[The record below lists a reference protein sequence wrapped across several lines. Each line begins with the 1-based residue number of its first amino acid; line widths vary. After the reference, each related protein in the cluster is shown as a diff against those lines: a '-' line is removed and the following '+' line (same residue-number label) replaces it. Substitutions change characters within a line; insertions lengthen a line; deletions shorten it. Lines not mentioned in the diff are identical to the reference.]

1 MSINKRIIIILSI
14 FFIGTIVVTLTISNL
29 VIQKRFLGIEEQT
42 VSTNINR
49 VINMLSN
56 DKNGLS
62 YLNIDWSAW
71 DDTYEFIDNGNKNYI
86 DSNLVD
92 STFTNLNLNLIMFV
106 NLSGNIV
113 YEKGFDIKS
122 EEETLISEDMHK
134 YIFYNGI
141 LVNNIKSGNSISGI
155 VLLPE
160 NPMLIASEPILTSN
174 NEGPM
179 KGALIFGR
187 YFDESAISSL
197 AKKTE
202 LSIDVFRLD
211 RPDEFN
217 ELSDV
222 SSKINDE
229 NPFYIT
235 TLDSK
240 NIAGYTVLEDIFGHP
255 ALLLRI
261 NMTRDIYRQSMATLV
276 TFASIIFAVCIL
288 LGAMTLILLNKTFL
302 KRLLELGNDVRRIG
316 KEKDISKRVAT
327 KGNDEISVLAN
338 DINSMLNNIE
348 KTQDKVKY
356 MSFHDSLTGLYN
368 RAYFE
373 EELRRLDT
381 KRYLPLSIVI
391 GDINGVKLINET
403 LGYEKGD
410 ELINKIS
417 KILKNCFRTGGI
429 IARWGCGEF
438 IIVLPNTV
446 ETDTLK
452 IIERTKKSCKKNSSK
467 TMPLSISIGV
477 FTKINSSQNIED
489 IIKKAEDMM
498 YGNKLIERQSARSS
512 IISSLEKTLEER
524 DYETKEH
531 VKRMKFYAK
540 QMGKKLKLP
549 AGQLDELNLLA
560 ALHDIGKIATADS
573 IILKP
578 GKLNDEEWKLIK
590 KHPETGYRIAQS
602 SLQLVPISKAILTHH
617 ENWDGSGY
625 PNGLRKNEIPFIS
638 RIISI
643 VDAYDAMT
651 SDRPYRK
658 AMSEADAINE
668 LKRCSGTQ
676 FDPDLVKFFIDEV
689 LSSKKTIR
697 YRVVLDSND
706 FK

>member
-1 MSINKRIIIILSI
+1 MTIKKRIIVILSI
-14 FFIGTIVVTLTISNL
+14 FFIGTIVVSLIISNL
-29 VIQKRFLGIEEQT
+29 VIQKRFIEIEEQS

-49 VINMLSN
+49 VLNT
-56 DKNGLS
+56 LS
-62 YLNIDWSAW
+62 YDIYELSFLNKDWSEW

-92 STFTNLNLNLIMFV
+92 STFTNLGLNLMMFV
-106 NLSGNIV
+106 NLSGNII
-113 YEKGFDIKS
+113 YDKAFDLES
-122 EEETLISEDMHK
+122 EEGVLIPEDM
-134 YIFYNGI
+134 YNSIFYNNI
-141 LVNNIKSGNSISGI
+141 LLNSIKSGSSISGI
-155 VLLPE
+155 VVLPE

-174 NEGPM
+174 DEGPTR
-179 KGALIFGR
+179 GALIFCR
-187 YFDESAISSL
+187 YFNESAISNL
-197 AKKTE
+197 AEKTE

-211 RPDEFN
+211 RPDEFS
-217 ELSDV
+217 EVSDV
-222 SSKINDE
+222 LSKINDE

-235 TLDSK
+235 ALDSK
-240 NIAGYTVLEDIFGHP
+240 NIAGYTALEDIFCRP
-255 ALLLRI
+255 AILLRI
-261 NMTRDIYRQSMATLV
+261 NMTRDIYQQSIATLV
-276 TFASIIFAVCIL
+276 TFTSIIFIVCIF
-288 LGAMTLILLNKTFL
+288 LGVLTLILLNKTLL
-302 KRLLELGNDVRRIG
+302 KRLLELGNNVRHIG
-316 KEKDISKRVAT
+316 NEKDISKRIAT

-338 DINSMLNNIE
+338 DINSMLDDLE

-368 RAYFE
+368 RTYFE

-381 KRYLPLSIVI
+381 KGHLPLSIVI
-391 GDINGVKLINET
+391 GDINGVKLINEA

-417 KILKNCFRTGGI
+417 KILKNCFRAEDI

-446 ETDTLK
+446 EKDTLK
-452 IIERTKKSCKKNSSK
+452 IIERIKQSCKKNSSK

-477 FTKINSSQNIED
+477 FSKRNSSQNMED

-498 YGNKLIERQSARSS
+498 YRNKLIERQSARSS
-512 IISSLEKTLEER
+512 IISSLEKTLAER

-531 VKRMKFYAK
+531 VQRMKIFAK
-540 QMGKKLKLP
+540 QMGEKLKLS

-560 ALHDIGKIATADS
+560 ALHDLGKLAIADS

-590 KHPETGYRIAQS
+590 KHPEIGYRISQS
-602 SLQLVPISKAILTHH
+602 SLQLAPISNAILSHH

-625 PNGLRKNEIPFIS
+625 PHGLRKSGIPLIS

-658 AMSEADAINE
+658 AMSKADAIKE

-676 FDPDLVKFFIDEV
+676 FDPDLVKFFIDNV
-689 LSSKKTIR
+689 LT
-697 YRVVLDSND
+697 SNKYSEKEK
-706 FK
+706 F

>member
-1 MSINKRIIIILSI
+1 MTIKKRIIVIVSI
-14 FFIGTIVVTLTISNL
+14 FFIGTIIVALTISNL
-29 VIQKRFLGIEEQT
+29 VIQKRFLEIENQT
-42 VSTNINR
+42 VSTNMNRAINTFFND
-49 VINMLSN
+49 ITELSHFN
-56 DKNGLS
+56 K
-62 YLNIDWSAW
+62 DWSAW

-92 STFTNLNLNLIMFV
+92 STFTNLNLNLMMFV
-106 NLSGNIV
+106 NLSGNII
-113 YEKGFDIKS
+113 YEKAVDTKS

-134 YIFYNGI
+134 SIFYNDI
-141 LVNNIKSGNSISGI
+141 LVNNIESGISISGI

-179 KGALIFGR
+179 RGTLIFGR
-187 YFDESAISSL
+187 YFDESVISSL

-211 RPDEFN
+211 RPDEFS
-217 ELSDV
+217 EVSDV
-222 SSKINDE
+222 LSKINDE

-240 NIAGYTVLEDIFGHP
+240 NIAGYTALEDIFGRP
-255 ALLLRI
+255 AILLRI
-261 NMTRDIYRQSMATLV
+261 NMTRDIYQQSIATLV
-276 TFASIIFAVCIL
+276 TFTSMIFIICIF
-288 LGAMTLILLNKTFL
+288 LGALTLILLNKMFL
-302 KRLLELGNDVRRIG
+302 KRLLGLGNDVRHIG
-316 KEKDISKRVAT
+316 KEKDISKRIDT
-327 KGNDEISVLAN
+327 NGNDEISVLAN
-338 DINSMLNNIE
+338 DINSMLDDLE
-348 KTQDKVKY
+348 KTQGKVKY

-381 KRYLPLSIVI
+381 KGHLPLSIVI
-391 GDINGVKLINET
+391 GDINGVKLINEA

-410 ELINKIS
+410 ELIIKIS
-417 KILKNCFRTGGI
+417 KILKNCFRAEDI

-438 IIVLPNTV
+438 IIVLPNTA
-446 ETDTLK
+446 EKDTLK
-452 IIERTKKSCKKNSSK
+452 IIERIKKSYKKDSSK
-467 TMPLSISIGV
+467 TMPLSISMGV
-477 FTKINSSQNIED
+477 FTKINPFQNIED

-498 YGNKLIERQSARSS
+498 YRNKLIERQSARSS
-512 IISSLEKTLEER
+512 IISSLEKALAER

-531 VKRMKFYAK
+531 VKRMKIYAK
-540 QMGKKLKLP
+540 QMGKKLKLST
-549 AGQLDELNLLA
+549 GQLDELKLLA
-560 ALHDIGKIATADS
+560 ALHDLGKIAIADS

-590 KHPETGYRIAQS
+590 KHPEIGYNISQS
-602 SLQLVPISKAILTHH
+602 SLQLAPISNAILSHH

-625 PNGLRKNEIPFIS
+625 PHGLRKSGIPLIS

-658 AMSEADAINE
+658 AMSKADAIKE

-676 FDPDLVKFFIDEV
+676 FDPDLVKFFIDKI
-689 LSSKKTIR
+689 LSSKKNSQKEKVGIIQ
-697 YRVVLDSND
+697 N
-706 FK
+706 